1 MATLPEMVAVEQLHQ
16 AAQARLGIVAAYLAL
31 GEWTAVSSTNAVET
45 GSVWLARSLRIIAA
59 IRRKSRQLA
68 ISYYQLSRAL
78 ETGRTLGVPDG
89 STAGNVTYGKLRENF
104 LASVDE
110 VAKIGD
116 GKTNDPDPDL
126 AWFEENI
133 PDRGIVPRGANG
145 VTIKLTDTDLDAPV
159 AKLKRVTNRSDDN
172 KKVKVDPFNWPAEA
186 DPEEVDKAYRKL
198 LRKKALEQS
207 AASSKAARED
217 ESLSHDEAIKQI
229 DDSHANAGSIGA
241 GMVDEASISSG
252 RDVIDI
258 ASRRDKLV
266 RAVARGTSGNP
277 CYFCAMLASRGF
289 AYKSEATA
297 GFGSDIKKYHPN
309 CHCYPI
315 VRWTRETELPELN
328 AYFKEKWYE
337 VTAGLTGPA
346 MTKAWRHWWERE
358 RKKNLHPAPFR
369 ADEQAA

>member
-31 GEWTAVSSTNAVET
+31 AEWEAVSATNAVAT
-45 GSVWLARSLRIIAA
+45 GGVWVARSLRIIAS
-59 IRRKSRQLA
+59 IRRKSRKLA
-68 ISYYQLSRAL
+68 IAYYQLSRAL

-89 STAGNVTYGKLRENF
+89 STAGNVTYGTLRDNF
-104 LASVDE
+104 LESVDE
-110 VAKIGD
+110 IAKIGD
-116 GKTNDPDPDL
+116 GKTNDTDPDL

-145 VTIKLTDTDLDAPV
+145 VTIKLTDTDLDGPV
-159 AKLKRVTNRSDDN
+159 AKLKRVTNRSDDT
-172 KKVKVDPFNWPAEA
+172 KKVKVDPFKWPVDADQDAVDEA
-186 DPEEVDKAYRKL
+186 YEKL
-198 LRKKALEQS
+198 LRKKALQQS
-207 AASSKAARED
+207 EDSSKEARAD
-217 ESLSHDEAIKQI
+217 ESLTHDEAIEKI
-229 DDSHANAGSIGA
+229 EKGHNNAGSQGA
-241 GMVDEASISSG
+241 GVVDQAGITAG

-258 ASRRDKLV
+258 ATKRDKLV
-266 RAVARGTSGNP
+266 RAVARGTSANP

-297 GFGSDIKKYHPN
+297 GFGDDIKKYHPN

-328 AYFKEKWYE
+328 AYFKKKWYE
-337 VTAGLTGPA
+337 VTKGLTGPA

-358 RKKNLHPAPFR
+358 RKKNLHPAPSR